1 MFATDETPK
10 AKKGVAWLIALAALM
25 ALIAICLA
33 VAFAFNSASELHSFA
48 AQDDKEAIEAAS
60 SSKPTVTNAT
70 TQVINL
76 VGLMGLSAEDAVQ
89 KIGHGAA
96 VQDEA
101 PMSSVGFTNE
111 ETVVLTDE
119 EGDALSG
126 TPTVTL
132 GLDANNNV
140 AAASYSAPTAL
151 LGYGNLSFVDAVSRF
166 HIVENLLAKVGL
178 PGIEEGSVTL
188 PSDRKE
194 FSSYGPDRKTMVS
207 ETYTFNGAAEA
218 EGKAYSWTVTLDYD
232 YAEAN
237 ETGNLANT
245 VKKITLSL
253 MPA

>member
-1 MFATDETPK
+1 MLVTEETPK
-10 AKKGVAWLIALAALM
+10 AKKGLVWLIVLAVVMALAAIALAIAL
-25 ALIAICLA
+25 
-33 VAFAFNSASELHSFA
+33 AFNSASELHGFA
-48 AQDDKEAIEAAS
+48 AQDDTEAIEAAS
-60 SSKPTVTNAT
+60 SDKPQVTNAQ

-76 VGLMGLSAEDAVQ
+76 AGLMGLANEDAVR

-96 VQDEA
+96 VQDEE
-101 PMSSVGFTNE
+101 PMSSLGFISE

-119 EGDALSG
+119 KGDALSG

-132 GLDANNNV
+132 GLDANGNV
-140 AAASYSAPTAL
+140 AAASYSAPTTL

-188 PSDRKE
+188 PSDRKD

-207 ETYTFNGAAEA
+207 ETYTFNGTAEA
-218 EGKAYSWTVTLDYD
+218 EGRAYSWTVTLDYD

>member
-1 MFATDETPK
+1 MFATDETLK
-10 AKKGVAWLIALAALM
+10 AKKGVVWLIALAALM

-60 SSKPTVTNAT
+60 SNKPMVTNAT

-119 EGDALSG
+119 
-126 TPTVTL
+126 
-132 GLDANNNV
+132 
-140 AAASYSAPTAL
+140 
-151 LGYGNLSFVDAVSRF
+151 
-166 HIVENLLAKVGL
+166 K
-178 PGIEEGSVTL
+178 
-188 PSDRKE
+188 
-194 FSSYGPDRKTMVS
+194 
-207 ETYTFNGAAEA
+207 
-218 EGKAYSWTVTLDYD
+218 
-232 YAEAN
+232 
-237 ETGNLANT
+237 
-245 VKKITLSL
+245 
-253 MPA
+253 

>member
-60 SSKPTVTNAT
+60 SNKPTVTNAT

-119 EGDALSG
+119 KGDALSG

-132 GLDANNNV
+132 GFDSNGTV
-140 AAASYSAPTAL
+140 AAASYSAPTSL
-151 LGYGNLSFVDAVSRF
+151 LGYGNLSFSAAVEEF
-166 HIVENLLAKVGL
+166 HIVENLLGKVGL
-178 PGIEEGSVTL
+178 SGVEEGSVAL
-188 PSDRKE
+188 PDRKE
-194 FSSYGPDRKTMVS
+194 YSAYGPDRKTLTS
-207 ETYTFNGAAEA
+207 ETYTFSGDAQS
-218 EGKAYSWTVTLDYD
+218 GDSTYSWAVTLAYDYD
-232 YAEAN
+232 EAN
-237 ETGNLANT
+237 STGNLANT
-245 VKKITLSL
+245 VKKVAVSI
-253 MPA
+253 MRE

>member
-1 MFATDETPK
+1 MFATDETLK
-10 AKKGVAWLIALAALM
+10 AKKGVVWLIALAALM

-60 SSKPTVTNAT
+60 SNKPMVTNAT

-119 EGDALSG
+119 KGDALSG

-132 GLDANNNV
+132 GFDSNGTV
-140 AAASYSAPTAL
+140 AAASYSAPTSL
-151 LGYGNLSFVDAVSRF
+151 LGYGNLSFSDAVEEF
-166 HIVENLLAKVGL
+166 HIVENLLGKVGL
-178 PGIEEGSVTL
+178 SGVEEGSVTL
-188 PSDRKE
+188 P
-194 FSSYGPDRKTMVS
+194 DRKTLTS
-207 ETYTFNGAAEA
+207 ETYTFSGSAQS
-218 EGKAYSWTVTLDYD
+218 GDLPYSWTVTLTYDYD
-232 YAEAN
+232 EAN
-237 ETGNLANT
+237 STGNLANT
-245 VKKITLSL
+245 VKKIAVSI
-253 MPA
+253 MRE